1 MNRHRIMGHCNYDDV
16 VKLSGKVDGMKIT
29 SKETPHCSDCILGKM
44 TKTTSKKSDPRAKSP
59 IEFVHSDLCG
69 GIDPVAKDGYKYAI
83 SFTDD
88 YSSSIFIY
96 FLKQKSDAAKALV
109 QFIADSAPYGKMK
122 RIRTDNG
129 GEYVNEEFKDIL
141 LKNSVKFEPSAP
153 YSPHQNGTVERG
165 WRTLFD

>member
-69 GIDPVAKDGYKYAI
+69 GIDPVAKDGYNMPLVLQTITPVQYLFI
-83 SFTDD
+83 S
-88 YSSSIFIY
+88 
-96 FLKQKSDAAKALV
+96 
-109 QFIADSAPYGKMK
+109 
-122 RIRTDNG
+122 
-129 GEYVNEEFKDIL
+129 
-141 LKNSVKFEPSAP
+141 
-153 YSPHQNGTVERG
+153 
-165 WRTLFD
+165 